1 MEWKYD
7 RPEEREREKMKE
19 GEQNKKK
26 KLKLKLGPEMR
37 IKNDN
42 LSPQQIIKF
51 IDQWERSIY
60 HSSIVEKSKGKEG

>member
-1 MEWKYD
+1 MD
-7 RPEEREREKMKE
+7 QRGEREKKMKE

-51 IDQWERSIY
+51 IDQ
-60 HSSIVEKSKGKEG
+60 